1 MSQAEGRVR
10 EPWQRGGGPP
20 TLPTQRAQ
28 SQAKARAGAAS
39 ALHFGAPMRPERV
52 CAGCGAELVGSRR
65 GGRRYCGPQ
74 CYPSRRSRYAP
85 DPEETTAAPGTY
97 AELIELLWA
106 AARKGS
112 VSALQVLLREVE
124 KDGPEPAPASVIEEL
139 AARRRGLK
147 EDG

>member
-1 MSQAEGRVR
+1 M
-10 EPWQRGGGPP
+10 
-20 TLPTQRAQ
+20 
-28 SQAKARAGAAS
+28 K
-39 ALHFGAPMRPERV
+39 PERV

-74 CYPSRRSRYAP
+74 CYPSRHSRYAP

-97 AELIELLWA
+97 AELIEVLWA

-112 VSALQVLLREVE
+112 VSAVQVLLREVE
-124 KDGPEPAPASVIEEL
+124 KDDPGPASESVINKL
-139 AARRRGLK
+139 AARRRGFK